1 MPAVVNDGFGASGA
15 VEKLVPDSAG
25 AYRYDYPVLRYADA
39 YLPSFS
45 LEAVHVFL
53 DIPKAEVVVDIGS
66 SIVLTC
72 A

>member
-1 MPAVVNDGFGASGA
+1 MPNSAV
-15 VEKLVPDSAG
+15 

-45 LEAVHVFL
+45 LEAVHVSFG
-53 DIPKAEVVVDIGS
+53 IPKAEVVVDIGS
-66 SIVLTC
+66 SIVRTC